1 MAANGNARLE
11 IRGLD
16 AGWGTTTLVRGAD
29 LEVSAGEIVGL
40 LGGNGSGKSTMLW
53 AIAGLLRPRRGTIHM
68 DGRRVDGL
76 AAERLATLGLRLLP
90 QTRRVFPSLTVREN
104 LEAVELAVG
113 HPDLEATRA
122 RRDAWLERFP
132 VLATKADLPAA
143 TLSGGQQQLLALGRV
158 LSSGPGVLMLDEP
171 SAGLSPPL
179 VAECGELFVELAA
192 TGVAVL
198 LVEQH
203 VSLARRLAD
212 RVLRMSGGRPVPDDP
227 TPAGPSP
234 DDPAPT

>member
-1 MAANGNARLE
+1 VAANGNARLE

-53 AIAGLLRPRRGTIHM
+53 AIAGLLRPRRGTIHL

-104 LEAVELAVG
+104 LESVELAVG
-113 HPDLEATRA
+113 YPDLEATRA

-179 VAECGELFVELAA
+179 VAECGDLFVELAA

-227 TPAGPSP
+227 TLDGPPP

>member
-1 MAANGNARLE
+1 
-11 IRGLD
+11 
-16 AGWGTTTLVRGAD
+16 
-29 LEVSAGEIVGL
+29 
-40 LGGNGSGKSTMLW
+40 MLW
-53 AIAGLLRPRRGTIHM
+53 AVAGLLRPRRGTIHL

-113 HPDLEATRA
+113 RPDPEATRA

-132 VLATKADLPAA
+132 ILAAKADLPAA
-143 TLSGGQQQLLALGRV
+143 ALSGGQQQLLALGRV
-158 LSSGPGVLMLDEP
+158 LSGGPRVLMLDEP
-171 SAGLSPPL
+171 SAGLSPAL
-179 VAECGELFVELAA
+179 VSECGELFVELAA
-192 TGVAVL
+192 SGVAVL

-227 TPAGPSP
+227 
-234 DDPAPT
+234 APT

>member
-1 MAANGNARLE
+1 MAGRGDAHLS

-16 AGWGTTTLVRGAD
+16 AGWGATTLVRSAD

-40 LGGNGSGKSTMLW
+40 LGDNGSGKSTLLW
-53 AIAGLLRPRRGTIHM
+53 AVAGLLRPRRGTIHL

-76 AAERLATLGLRLLP
+76 AAERLASLGLRLLP

-104 LEAVELAVG
+104 LECVELAVG
-113 HPDLEATRA
+113 RPDREAA
-122 RRDAWLERFP
+122 RVRQDAWLKRFP
-132 VLATKADLPAA
+132 VLAVKADLPAA
-143 TLSGGQQQLLALGRV
+143 ALSGGQQQLLALGRV
-158 LSSGPGVLMLDEP
+158 LSSGPRVLMLDEP
-171 SAGLSPPL
+171 SAGLSPAL

-212 RVLRMSGGRPVPDDP
+212 RVLRMSGGRPVPDH
-227 TPAGPSP
+227 
-234 DDPAPT
+234 PAPT

>member
-1 MAANGNARLE
+1 VAANGNARLE
-11 IRGLD
+11 VRGLD

-53 AIAGLLRPRRGTIHM
+53 AIAGLLRPRRGTIHL

-113 HPDLEATRA
+113 RPDLAATRA
-122 RRDAWLERFP
+122 RRDVWLERFP
-132 VLATKADLPAA
+132 VLANKADLPAA

-179 VAECGELFVELAA
+179 VAECGDLFVELAA

-227 TPAGPSP
+227 TSAGPPP

>member
-16 AGWGTTTLVRGAD
+16 AGWGATTLVRGAD

-53 AIAGLLRPRRGTIHM
+53 AIAGLLRPRRGTIHL

-113 HPDLEATRA
+113 RPDLEATRA

-132 VLATKADLPAA
+132 VLANKADLPAA

-171 SAGLSPPL
+171 SAGLSPMMQDDVFER
-179 VAECGELFVELAA
+179 VAGINADGVSVLIVEQNARRCLQLAA
-192 TGVAVL
+192 RGYVLDQGRNAYTGTGA
-198 LVEQH
+198 E
-203 VSLARRLAD
+203 
-212 RVLRMSGGRPVPDDP
+212 
-227 TPAGPSP
+227 
-234 DDPAPT
+234 